1 MADGCYQ
8 DRSRRTLP
16 AEHPTRSGIDT
27 SAGPV
32 AIIATL
38 MPNENT
44 GGRPLRAG
52 DLVEV
57 RGAAEILAT
66 LDAEGELEALPFMP
80 EMIAYLGRRF
90 AVDGR
95 AEKVCDTVH
104 YSGSRR
110 MKDAVLLADLR
121 CDGAGHAGCQAECRL
136 FWKEAWLRRV
146 EPGAPGP
153 ARPPADDEAA
163 RELAARAA
171 AHTTRTAEGEGGPA
185 LRYRCQATELPRA
198 TVRLRRLDPRPYL
211 RELTC
216 GNVSLGKFVRVT
228 ARAAL
233 AEPLDRLGLVAE
245 IPVKGTTP
253 SSPRTEQLGLR
264 PGEWVQVRS
273 AAEIE
278 RTLNDKGKNR
288 GLWFDREML
297 AFCGGTFRVRRRI
310 DRIVDDRTGE
320 LIEMK
325 SDCVTL
331 EGVVCSGE
339 RSLARW
345 FCPRGIYPYW
355 REGWLRR
362 VEAPADAPE
371 GASSRARLSGR

>member
-1 MADGCYQ
+1 V
-8 DRSRRTLP
+8 RL
-16 AEHPTRSGIDT
+16 
-27 SAGPV
+27 

-38 MPNENT
+38 MPNEKT
-44 GGRPLRAG
+44 SGRSLRAG

-80 EMIAYLGRRF
+80 EMITYVGRRL
-90 AVDGR
+90 VVGGR

-110 MKDAVLLADLR
+110 LEAAVLLADLR
-121 CDGAGHAGCQAECRL
+121 CDGGGHAGCQAECRL

-146 EPGAPGP
+146 EPGEPSSAVPPGH
-153 ARPPADDEAA
+153 DEAVRA
-163 RELAARAA
+163 LAARAG
-171 AHTTRTAEGEGGPA
+171 AHTTRSVEGEKGPA

-198 TVRLRRLDPRPYL
+198 TVHLRTLDPRPYL

-216 GNVSLGKFVRVT
+216 GNVSLGRFLRVT
-228 ARAAL
+228 ARAAVE
-233 AEPLDRLGLVAE
+233 EPLARLGLVPE
-245 IPVKGTTP
+245 VPVRGTTA

-278 RTLNDKGKNR
+278 STLNDKGKNR

-297 AFCGGTFRVRRRI
+297 AFCGRTFRVRRRI
-310 DRIVDDRTGE
+310 TKIVDDRTGE

-331 EGVVCSGE
+331 EGVVCSGD

-345 FCPRGIYPYW
+345 FCPRQIYPYW

-362 VEAPADAPE
+362 VEAPADAPPAGSPDAPPAARAG
-371 GASSRARLSGR
+371 GAVSRRRPCGR

>member
-1 MADGCYQ
+1 
-8 DRSRRTLP
+8 
-16 AEHPTRSGIDT
+16 
-27 SAGPV
+27 
-32 AIIATL
+32 
-38 MPNENT
+38 MPNEKT
-44 GGRPLRAG
+44 SGRPLRAG

-66 LDAEGELEALPFMP
+66 LDAEGELDALPFMP
-80 EMIAYLGRRF
+80 EMIGYVGRRF
-90 AVDGR
+90 PVAGR
-95 AEKVCDTVH
+95 AEKVCDTVR

-110 MKDAVLLADLR
+110 LADTVLLADLR

-146 EPGAPGP
+146 EPGAPSS
-153 ARPPADDEAA
+153 PPPPGHDEAV
-163 RELAARAA
+163 RELAARAG
-171 AHTTRTAEGEGGPA
+171 AHTTRTVQAEKGSA

-198 TVRLRRLDPRPYL
+198 TVRLRTLDPRPYL

-216 GNVSLGKFVRVT
+216 GNVSLGRFLRVT
-228 ARAAL
+228 ARAAIE
-233 AEPLDRLGLVAE
+233 EPLARLGLVADV
-245 IPVKGTTP
+245 PVKGTSP
-253 SSPRTEQLGLR
+253 SSPKTEQLGLG

-278 RTLNDKGKNR
+278 GTLNDKGKNR

-297 AFCGGTFRVRRRI
+297 AFCGRTFRVRRRI
-310 DRIVDDRTGE
+310 TKIVDDRTGE

-331 EGVVCSGE
+331 EGVVCSGD

-345 FCPRGIYPYW
+345 FCPRQIYPYW

-362 VEAPADAPE
+362 AEAPAEAPAAESPDSGDAPPAARAA
-371 GASSRARLSGR
+371 GAPGPRSG